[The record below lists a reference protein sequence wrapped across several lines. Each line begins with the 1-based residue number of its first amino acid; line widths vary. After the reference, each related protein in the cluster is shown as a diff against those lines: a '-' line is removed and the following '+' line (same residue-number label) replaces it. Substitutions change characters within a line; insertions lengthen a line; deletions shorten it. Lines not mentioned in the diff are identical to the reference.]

1 MSNNNIK
8 LNLIPLN
15 ELNPYS
21 LENCGLSRKDLE
33 NANILVKNPKI
44 NEFELWKQFVNHEFV
59 QIKNK
64 YINSSELNE
73 YKWRLIIK
81 YIIKSTH
88 DFDFAKLVK
97 DNHEKLFDFFQRYY
111 DLKTIDVKNIKVSK
125 EEKNNIM
132 NTNEF
137 KEFEYCFPNKLEL
150 IKIICHNQQLSD
162 YIYFKHIINDK
173 LQKMIKM
180 EQDMNLLEISHQ
192 EYEIYYQNHQYVNIR
207 IPKMK
212 NLINE
217 IENEEFEKYIIKNI
231 STKLLLFLMV
241 NNIVDIRNLGIIKN
255 ENENEII
262 IMTTYYSFS
271 ISSLGQNS
279 NKIFNQIL
287 FYKNMLKELLNRD
300 NVNECIDEYMELNL
314 NGSQLLELENLKKMI
329 NNK

>member
-137 KEFEYCFPNKLEL
+137 KEFEMYFPNKLEL

-231 STKLLLFLMV
+231 NTKILLFLMV